1 MNGSKVCKINW
12 RKPKDG
18 PCITIFPKWALCPLA
33 LHLPSESP
41 KSQGSNNLLD
51 FCSYCSQISSSST
64 SLFPPTTLLFHVLCG
79 VHLLNCGLEK
89 VWTFCPPRAIVST
102 ACLQWDKSESGC
114 PLGNKVLLVYSPV
127 RYRVWLIYLL
137 LITMDFLQIPLIS
150 PLDAQPSSSRKHA
163 SLSFPSLLT
172 KVSRTMK
179 ALLFYIPFNWQINCP
194 SLIGAGRRHKTSVSE
209 TKDFI
214 MAIAIECQQFSPHW
228 FPQPHCHSNTKKAR
242 RHLHREWMVF
252 QKLFIMGNKHDYLSL
267 WRKISNVL
275 YQTIS
280 RPTLCS
286 GGGAVSASQSS
297 PLGKHSCKD
306 RAQ

>member
-1 MNGSKVCKINW
+1 
-12 RKPKDG
+12 
-18 PCITIFPKWALCPLA
+18 
-33 LHLPSESP
+33 
-41 KSQGSNNLLD
+41 
-51 FCSYCSQISSSST
+51 
-64 SLFPPTTLLFHVLCG
+64 
-79 VHLLNCGLEK
+79 
-89 VWTFCPPRAIVST
+89 
-102 ACLQWDKSESGC
+102 
-114 PLGNKVLLVYSPV
+114 
-127 RYRVWLIYLL
+127 
-137 LITMDFLQIPLIS
+137 MDFLQIPLKS
-150 PLDAQPSSSRKHA
+150 TLDAQPYSSRKHI

-172 KVSRTMK
+172 KVSRTMM

-194 SLIGAGRRHKTSVSE
+194 SLIGAGRRNKTSVSQ

-214 MAIAIECQQFSPHW
+214 MAIVIVGMPTFFPRLVSPV
-228 FPQPHCHSNTKKAR
+228 PPSQSNTKKAR

-275 YQTIS
+275 YQTVS

-297 PLGKHSCKD
+297 PLDKHSCKD